1 MDAPPTVPGDSRRRA
16 LAAVAGAL
24 LAAAALRLHQLG
36 ALSFYYDELY
46 AVRIHGLSLRNLA
59 GVVART
65 AFYDIHPPLYYLAA
79 LLWTA
84 VGGVSEASARG
95 LSAAAGLATLPFV
108 YLLGRDLHARKT
120 GALAAALLAVY
131 PVHVY
136 YSREARMYAAMALA
150 ATASTWLLVRL
161 ARGDRQRWLLP
172 AWLAA
177 TTATALTHYFG
188 VMHVA
193 AEFVIVAWRGRRG
206 AASLPAWLL
215 LFAAPGAVFV
225 PFALFAQYQTKH
237 NEASYLGRGLGAY
250 ADLFAWL
257 GGGHQQ
263 LPAAPL
269 WTLPLLALVALG
281 ARASWREQAPGWTTP
296 YAPAPAASRPE
307 RALWVLTAMGATL
320 AAAAVF
326 VLRNKLANRIA
337 DVEMNRGELE
347 ALAVLQGRTATVG
360 AFLGGLV
367 GGFVA
372 LGLAAR
378 DALTARL
385 AKRFPAGDVSGA
397 LDPAG
402 SLVRVSLAVIATPLC
417 VAVLAGLAG
426 RPLVLVRNF
435 LCAAP
440 FVALLAA
447 RGLASLRPP
456 AAGAAAAA
464 VALVSLLVAS
474 RIGALPGAAVDHA
487 AVRPWV
493 LHTYYDWRRVEAL
506 VGPDR
511 EVPVVAV
518 QHYATDAAIHYRG
531 SHPVARV
538 RLNAEGQL
546 YVSQVRTDDGWQSEF
561 RVGQR
566 FDPQLAPRL
575 FLLDLGDALRHDGGA
590 ARALRAEVNAR
601 HRCAPAG
608 TIPGG
613 VTVLD
618 CRDEV
623 GVARR

>member
-1 MDAPPTVPGDSRRRA
+1 MDAPTPAPGDARRAALPA
-16 LAAVAGAL
+16 LAAAL
-24 LAAAALRLHQLG
+24 LAAAALRLHGLG

-79 LLWTA
+79 LGWT
-84 VGGVSEASARG
+84 
-95 LSAAAGLATLPFV
+95 AAAGTSEAAARELSAVAGVLTLPV
-108 YLLGRDLHARKT
+108 AYLLGRDLHSRKT
-120 GALAAALLAVY
+120 GLLAAALLAVY

-136 YSREARMYAAMALA
+136 YSREARMYALMALC

-161 ARGDRQRWLLP
+161 ARGDRQRWILP

-188 VMHVA
+188 VMHVM
-193 AEFVIVAWRGRRG
+193 AEFAILAWRGRRG

-237 NEASYLGRGLGAY
+237 NEVSYLGRGLGAY
-250 ADLFAWL
+250 ADLLAWL
-257 GGGHQQ
+257 GGGHQR
-263 LPAAPL
+263 LPLAPL

-281 ARASWREQAPGWTTP
+281 LRASWREQAPGWSRP
-296 YAPAPAASRPE
+296 FAPAPAASAPE
-307 RALWVLTAMGATL
+307 RALWVLTGVGAAL

-326 VLRNKLANRIA
+326 ALRNKLANRIA
-337 DVEMNRGELE
+337 DVEVARGELE

-378 DALTARL
+378 DAVTARL
-385 AKRFPAGDVSGA
+385 AKRLPDAGGDDV
-397 LDPAG
+397 DPAG
-402 SLVRVSLAVIATPLC
+402 SLARVCLAVIATPIAI
-417 VAVLAGLAG
+417 AVLAGLAG

-474 RIGALPGAAVDHA
+474 RVGALPGVAIDHG
-487 AVRPWV
+487 AVRPW
-493 LHTYYDWRRVEAL
+493 LNHTYYDWRRLEGA
-506 VGPDR
+506 VGDDAD
-511 EVPVVAV
+511 VPVLAV
-518 QHYATDAAIHYRG
+518 QHYATDAAIQYRKG
-531 SHPVARV
+531 HPVVRV
-538 RLNAEGQL
+538 RLNPEGQL
-546 YVSQVRTDDGWQSEF
+546 YVSQVRTDDGRECAF
-561 RVGQR
+561 RAGQR
-566 FDPQLAPRL
+566 LDPQLAPRF
-575 FLLDLGDALRHDGGA
+575 FLLDLGASLPHDNGA
-590 ARALRAEVNAR
+590 ARALRAEATAR
-601 HRCAPAG
+601 HHCAFVA
-608 TIPGG
+608 TIPGD

-618 CRDEV
+618 CRDDV
-623 GVARR
+623 GVASR